1 MSDKNL
7 EKVSLKFTEGTV
19 YKDLR
24 YVGGNAYR
32 DIKMSL
38 SLGTSSDL
46 IYYLKKHS
54 KLLKGFTGN
63 EIVEQLAKG
72 TFSYVYIIRNKN
84 GKEVVVKRSHDG
96 WIPFQMGKYF
106 FLSVPRGLVKIVV
119 PDFDINPKSLK
130 RDVYDYEKILRPFW
144 GDKRVSIES
153 KKFEPYLNMALHM
166 VDRFLPEFST
176 SDLYSKTFWKKFF
189 GLPRHKQLIIFKKYL
204 KRIPSPNLLIPEEER
219 YILFDS
225 FSQTLQTVFIQEA
238 MRGEKD
244 VIIGKDMAYPHELIS
259 HGVIPPE
266 MPRIMIEYILRTFE
280 SFYEQLDYKDRP
292 KKIPDFRPVESWK
305 VFPPTPYEI
314 YFAETGNL
322 VAYRKESG
330 KINVALVDT
339 HMLHDP
345 EEDISYRWVEKRAWI
360 SMFLNLRF
368 WVRKALES
376 M

>member
-1 MSDKNL
+1 MGNKEL
-7 EKVSLKFTEGTV
+7 ENSNLKFTEGTV

-24 YVGGNAYR
+24 EAGGNAYR

-54 KLLKGFTGN
+54 KLLCGFSGN
-63 EIVEQLAKG
+63 EVVEELAKG
-72 TFSYVYIIRNKN
+72 TFSQVYIVKSGN

-96 WIPFQMGKYF
+96 WIPFQMGRYF
-106 FLSVPRGLVKIVV
+106 FISVPRGLVKLAVHN
-119 PDFDINPKSLK
+119 FDITAKSLK

-144 GDKRVSIES
+144 GDKRASIES
-153 KKFEPYLNMALHM
+153 AKFEPFLNMALHM
-166 VDRFLPEFST
+166 VDQFLPEFST
-176 SDLYSKTFWKKFF
+176 KDLYSKKFWHKFF
-189 GLPRHKQLIIFKKYL
+189 KLKRHKDLRTFKKYL
-204 KRIPSPNLLIPEEER
+204 KDVANPILLIPGEER
-219 YILFDS
+219 YIFFDS
-225 FSQTLQTVFIQEA
+225 FSQTLQTVFLQEA
-238 MRGEKD
+238 MRGEED
-244 VIIGKDMAYPHELIS
+244 IIIGKDMAYPYELIS
-259 HGVIPPE
+259 HGVIPKE
-266 MPRIMIEYILRTFE
+266 MPRIMIEHILRTFE
-280 SFYEQLDYKDRP
+280 SFYEQLDCKNHP
-292 KKIPDFRPVESWK
+292 QKIPDFRPVESWK

-322 VAYRKESG
+322 VAYKQNNG
-330 KINVALVDT
+330 KVNVALVDT

-345 EEDISYRWVEKRAWI
+345 EEDISFRWVEKRAWI